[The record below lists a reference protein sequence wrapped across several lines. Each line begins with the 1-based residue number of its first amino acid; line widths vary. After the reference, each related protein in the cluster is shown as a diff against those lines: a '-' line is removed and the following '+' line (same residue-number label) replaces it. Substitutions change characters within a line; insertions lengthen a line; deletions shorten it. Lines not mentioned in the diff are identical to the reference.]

1 MYGRFIASAISHTLL
16 TACTGRR
23 PQVAVIFFL
32 MIYSTV
38 QASVRPFKLSHEST
52 LDSASVL
59 LLMLVFVADVRGEG

>member
-16 TACTGRR
+16 TAGTGR

>member
-1 MYGRFIASAISHTLL
+1 M
-16 TACTGRR
+16 
-23 PQVAVIFFL
+23 IFFL